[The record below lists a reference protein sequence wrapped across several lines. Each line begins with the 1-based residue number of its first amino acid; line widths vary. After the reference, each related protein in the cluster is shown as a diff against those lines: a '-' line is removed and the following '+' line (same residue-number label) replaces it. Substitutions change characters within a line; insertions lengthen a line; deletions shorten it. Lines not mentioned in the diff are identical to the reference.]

1 MSSLNQLRE
10 LIKTAKEQ
18 KQAGAPKSAFAGAD
32 SSHPTDK
39 QDDGTMPVKE
49 GPRGS
54 EHDKDLKAIPGPNN
68 VNTAPEAKP
77 DEQNSLQMSVGLTSK
92 TVGSDPANEKPD
104 RMKPEDTQATTH
116 PADAEKMA
124 AADLHQV
131 FSSSAN
137 GLLAKIAAGAHPQA
151 STEKVVTEEQKAAAA
166 GYVDA
171 SKAIDAGGDPELVKF
186 ATAMVEQ
193 YVVAGRLT
201 ADFLRKKAAEDEEEA
216 KEPKG
221 EKPAP
226 GGESGGG
233 GGAPPEMGSA
243 PPDLVSQM
251 QGGAGG
257 AGGGQDAEAQELLS
271 LLAEMGMSPGELV
284 ALLKGG
290 GPEAG
295 GGAMPPPDMGGASG
309 MPPMP
314 ADGMMAG
321 GGGGGTDADMG
332 KMAAQ
337 LLRLAEYTQ
346 KAAAHGHLSVV
357 AASTPAKAAARTEIK
372 KAIKDMINPRRRQS
386 R

>member
-10 LIKTAKEQ
+10 LIKAAKSQ
-18 KQAGAPKSAFAGAD
+18 KEAGSPKSAFAGAD

-54 EHDKDLKAIPGPNN
+54 EHEKDLKTVPGPNN

-77 DEQNSLQMSVGLTSK
+77 DEQNSLQMNIGLSSK
-92 TVGSDPANEKPD
+92 TVGSDPTNEKPD

-124 AADLHQV
+124 AADLHQL
-131 FSSSAN
+131 FSSNAN
-137 GLLAKIAAGAHPQA
+137 GLLAKIAAGGQPQTPPA
-151 STEKVVTEEQKAAAA
+151 TGKVVTDEHKAAAA

-171 SKAIDAGGDPELVKF
+171 SKAIDASGDPELVKF
-186 ATAMVEQ
+186 ATSVVEQ
-193 YVVAGRLT
+193 YVTAGRLT
-201 ADFLRKKAAEDEEEA
+201 ADFLRKKAAEEEEEEP
-216 KEPKG
+216 KEPKPEG
-221 EKPAP
+221 DKPAA
-226 GGESGGG
+226 GGG
-233 GGAPPEMGSA
+233 GGGPPPEMGSA

-251 QGGAGG
+251 QGGGG
-257 AGGGQDAEAQELLS
+257 GGGGQDAEAQELLS

-295 GGAMPPPDMGGASG
+295 GGMPPPDMGGATG

-321 GGGGGTDADMG
+321 GGGGGTDADTA
-332 KMAAQ
+332 KMATQ

-346 KAAAHGHLSVV
+346 KAAAHGQLSVV